1 MSTTAPVPSLRRIR
15 RGYFITLAV
24 AALAGGLFPIAGP
37 QQAAH
42 AAGDVCDL
50 CSVNFDLGACEN
62 LGGWPYDSTLE
73 SPPPAV
79 WGGTPPQQPAPQQ
92 PAPQQPA
99 PQPAA
104 PQPAAPQP
112 SAPQT
117 STGNN
122 GATRSSD
129 IGAAVGENAPAVV
142 ATAPLAP
149 ALTHTVSGRVLSL
162 SWTAPADG
170 GAALTGYKL
179 ILNGGTP
186 IEIPADATEYDLT
199 LGAGTYDAVLIATNS
214 VGDSAPSV
222 TVEGIEIAGT
232 TPTREAEKTVDASD
246 AVAASDDTA
255 AASPLA
261 GVAVIGGLVVV
272 AGALLGWWWLRRR
285 RGTPASACVTTASD
299 S

>member
-1 MSTTAPVPSLRRIR
+1 MSTTTAPAPRRIR
-15 RGYFITLAV
+15 RRLFAALAV
-24 AALAGGLFPIAGP
+24 AALAGGLAPIAGP
-37 QQAAH
+37 ETAAH
-42 AAGDVCDL
+42 AAGDVCDI
-50 CSVNFDLGACEN
+50 CSLNFDLGGCEN
-62 LGGWPYDSTLE
+62 IGGWPYDSTLE

-79 WGGTPPQQPAPQQ
+79 SGGAAPQQ

-112 SAPQT
+112 AAPQPAAPQT
-117 STGNN
+117 STGGTGTTRSGAGDT
-122 GATRSSD
+122 GAT
-129 IGAAVGENAPAVV
+129 VTENAPAVV
-142 ATAPLAP
+142 ATAPVAP
-149 ALTHTVSGRVLSL
+149 TFTHEVSGRVLSL
-162 SWTAPADG
+162 TWAAPADG

-186 IEIPADATEYDLT
+186 IEIPADATAYELT

-214 VGDSAPSV
+214 VGESAPSAAI
-222 TVEGIEIAGT
+222 EDIEIAGPT
-232 TPTREAEKTVDASD
+232 ATPKAEKTPDASD
-246 AVAASDDTA
+246 AVAASDDSA

-285 RGTPASACVTTASD
+285 RAVTASD
-299 S
+299 A

>member
-1 MSTTAPVPSLRRIR
+1 MSTTAPAPRRIR
-15 RGYFITLAV
+15 RRLFAALAV
-24 AALAGGLFPIAGP
+24 AVLAGGLAPIAGP
-37 QQAAH
+37 QTAAH
-42 AAGDVCDL
+42 AAGDVCDI
-50 CSVNFDLGACEN
+50 CSLNFDLGECEN
-62 LGGWPYDSTLE
+62 IGGWPYDSTLE

-79 WGGTPPQQPAPQQ
+79 SGGAPPQQ

-112 SAPQT
+112 AAPQPSAPQT
-117 STGNN
+117 STGGTGSTRSGAGDA
-122 GATRSSD
+122 GAT
-129 IGAAVGENAPAVV
+129 VNENAPAVV

-149 ALTHTVSGRVLSL
+149 TFTHEVSGRVLSL
-162 SWTAPADG
+162 TWAAPADG

-186 IEIPADATEYDLT
+186 IEIPADATAYELT

-214 VGDSAPSV
+214 VGESTPSAAI
-222 TVEGIEIAGT
+222 EDIEITGQTA
-232 TPTREAEKTVDASD
+232 TPNAEKTPDASD
-246 AVAASDDTA
+246 AVAASDDSA

-285 RGTPASACVTTASD
+285 RAATASD
-299 S
+299 A